1 MLLDKILRRLIKQG
15 RLDVVDPDG
24 VRRTYGEVDEAA
36 GPPLTLILKDHKVAR
51 QIAFDPDPKLGE
63 AYMDGRIA
71 FENGR
76 IWDFL
81 ELVGRNVTDGR
92 GDAIPT
98 GVSRALGFLLRSY
111 HQLNPAHRS
120 RKNVAHHYDL
130 SGELYEIF
138 LDADRQYSCA
148 YFARP
153 DMTLEEAQTA
163 KKRHIAR
170 KLKLEPGHK
179 VLDIGCGWGGMAL
192 TIAERAEVEVL
203 GVTLSTE
210 QLEVAR
216 ARAKAAGVDDRVT
229 FELMDYRDL
238 TGRFDRIV
246 SVGMFE
252 HVGAPHYRAY
262 FQAVRDLMTEEGV
275 ALIHTIGRNEHPGIT
290 SPFIRKYIFPGGYI
304 PALSEIAKPVERVGL
319 FVTDIEVLRLHYGE
333 TLKHWR
339 HRFLENWERAKEI
352 YDERFCRMW
361 EFYLAGSEMS
371 FRYDS
376 MVNFQIQLTKRND
389 VLPMTRDYL
398 YVSDAEVG
406 GRTKSETRLEAEP
419 TPAPASGPA
428 SAPATPKSETA

>member
-1 MLLDKILRRLIKQG
+1 
-15 RLDVVDPDG
+15 
-24 VRRTYGEVDEAA
+24 
-36 GPPLTLILKDHKVAR
+36 
-51 QIAFDPDPKLGE
+51 
-63 AYMDGRIA
+63 MDGSLS

-81 ELVGRNVTDGR
+81 ELVGRNLVEGENKSLPF
-92 GDAIPT
+92 GI
-98 GVSRALGFLLRSY
+98 SRALGFLLRTY

-120 RKNVAHHYDL
+120 RRNVAHHYDL
-130 SGELYEIF
+130 SGELYELF

-170 KLKLEPGHK
+170 KLMLCPGDT

-192 TIAERAEVEVL
+192 TLAEMADVQVL
-203 GVTLSTE
+203 GVTLSQE
-210 QLEVAR
+210 QLAVAR
-216 ARAKAAGVDDRVT
+216 SRAEKAGVSERVR
-229 FELMDYRDL
+229 FELMDYRHVE
-238 TGRFDRIV
+238 GSFDRIV

-252 HVGAPHYRAY
+252 HVGAPHYRE
-262 FQAVRDLMTEEGV
+262 FFETVERLLKKDGV
-275 ALIHTIGRNEHPGIT
+275 ALLHTIGRNDPPGIT

-304 PALSEIAKPVERVGL
+304 PALSEVAQRIERTGL
-319 FVTDIEVLRLHYGE
+319 FMTDVEILRLHYAE

-371 FRYDS
+371 FRYDT
-376 MVNFQIQLTKRND
+376 MVNFQIQLTRRND
-389 VLPMTRDYL
+389 VLPLTRDYL
-398 YVSDAEVG
+398 YTDPPQDRNHPAKAE
-406 GRTKSETRLEAEP
+406 KSLGE
-419 TPAPASGPA
+419 GP
-428 SAPATPKSETA
+428 PKKSRQTA

>member
-1 MLLDKILRRLIKQG
+1 MLLDTILGKLIKQG
-15 RLDVVDPDG
+15 RLDVVDADG
-24 VRRTYGEVDEAA
+24 TRRSYGETTDA
-36 GPPLTLILKDHKVAR
+36 GEPPLTMILKDPSIAR
-51 QIAFDPDPKLGE
+51 KIAFDPDPGLGE
-63 AYMDGRIA
+63 AYMDGKIA

-81 ELVGRNVTDGR
+81 ELVGRNVVDGR
-92 GDAIPT
+92 RAAIPT
-98 GVSRALGFLLRSY
+98 GLSRALGFMLRTY
-111 HQLNPAHRS
+111 HQLNPARRA

-130 SGELYEIF
+130 SGELYELF

-170 KLKLEPGHK
+170 KLMLQPGHR

-192 TIAERAEVEVL
+192 TIAERADVEVL

-216 ARAKAAGVDDRVT
+216 ARAKTAGVEDRVK
-229 FELMDYRDL
+229 FELMDYRHL
-238 TGRFDRIV
+238 QGRFDRIV

-252 HVGAPHYRAY
+252 HVGVPHYPDY
-262 FQAVRDLMTEEGV
+262 FQTVRDLLPDDGV
-275 ALIHTIGRNEHPGIT
+275 ALIHTIGRNERPGIT

-304 PALSEIAKPVERVGL
+304 PALSEAAKPIERAGL
-319 FVTDIEVLRLHYGE
+319 FVTDIEILRLHYAE
-333 TLKHWR
+333 TLKNWR
-339 HRFLENWERAKEI
+339 LRFLENWERAKEI

-398 YVSDAEVG
+398 YVLDSDVG
-406 GRTKSETRLEAEP
+406 GRTKSETRLEAKK
-419 TPAPASGPA
+419 TAPGK
-428 SAPATPKSETA
+428 TETA